1 MAREH
6 KLTEEQKAAIKD
18 AHDAGVPY
26 TALAVQYRVSNAT
39 IMRACRP
46 DYYEKQKAANR
57 KYQAKNVKRIN
68 DARKELYRNYRLA
81 LHVENDAEVIEQL
94 DKKENVTGYIR
105 QLVLRDMKTDA
116 VKE

>member
-1 MAREH
+1 MPP
-6 KLTEEQKAAIKD
+6 
-18 AHDAGVPY
+18 V
-26 TALAVQYRVSNAT
+26 AVRVQSRVS
-39 IMRACRP
+39 CKLFQK
-46 DYYEKQKAANR
+46 KQK

-105 QLVLRDMKTDA
+105 QLVLRDIKTDA
-116 VKE
+116 VRE

>member
-1 MAREH
+1 MSKCRLLLQEYRAACLV
-6 KLTEEQKAAIKD
+6 KFIQKSRI
-18 AHDAGVPY
+18 
-26 TALAVQYRVSNAT
+26 
-39 IMRACRP
+39 
-46 DYYEKQKAANR
+46 

-81 LHVENDAEVIEQL
+81 LHVENDAEGIEQL

-105 QLVLRDMKTDA
+105 QLVLRDIKTDS

>member
-1 MAREH
+1 M
-6 KLTEEQKAAIKD
+6 KK
-18 AHDAGVPY
+18 
-26 TALAVQYRVSNAT
+26 
-39 IMRACRP
+39 
-46 DYYEKQKAANR
+46 
-57 KYQAKNVKRIN
+57 IN

-105 QLVLRDMKTDA
+105 QLVLRDIKTNA

>member
-1 MAREH
+1 MPPVAAR
-6 KLTEEQKAAIKD
+6 
-18 AHDAGVPY
+18 
-26 TALAVQYRVSNAT
+26 VQSRVSCKLF
-39 IMRACRP
+39 RK
-46 DYYEKQKAANR
+46 KQK
-57 KYQAKNVKRIN
+57 KVSGKNVKRIN

-105 QLVLRDMKTDA
+105 QLVLRDIKTDS